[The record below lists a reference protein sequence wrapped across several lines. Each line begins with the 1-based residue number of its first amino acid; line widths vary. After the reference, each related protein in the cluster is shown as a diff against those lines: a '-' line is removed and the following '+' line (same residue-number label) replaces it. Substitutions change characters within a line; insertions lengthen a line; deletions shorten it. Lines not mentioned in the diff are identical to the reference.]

1 MPTVIQKE
9 FSLFLNSDE
18 NAGAE
23 NVSSDGSRFSVSLN
37 TPIAIPSN
45 AFNCS
50 VAVIQASVWF
60 TTPNISSSYKNNILS
75 FTTSDIANAGT
86 HVIDFSDGL
95 YSLGNMNSYI
105 NVALTNLGL
114 PASLINLTAFASTGQ
129 TIVNFLNS
137 GDSIDFTV
145 PNSCNVI
152 LGFDK
157 RLVVATINNDSV
169 YSDTV
174 AQFNRVS
181 NYLISSDLISSGI
194 PINNKTIGLISSIP
208 INVPAGDLIT
218 FSPTVPTEVDAENLV
233 GTYESNI
240 NVQLLDQQLR
250 PTATQSESYSV
261 LIRIKYNI
269 LI

>member
-60 TTPNISSSYKNNILS
+60 TTPNIAQIYNNNILS
-75 FTTSDIANAGT
+75 FTTSDPANPGT

-95 YSLGNMNSYI
+95 YSLGNMNTYI
-105 NVALTNLGL
+105 NTALSNLGL
-114 PASLINLTAFASTGQ
+114 PASLINLTSFASTGQ
-129 TIVNFLNS
+129 SIINFLLA
-137 GDSIDFTV
+137 GDLIDFTV
-145 PNSCNVI
+145 PNSCNQI
-152 LGFDK
+152 LGFDS
-157 RLVVATINNDSV
+157 RVVLATINNDSV

-174 AQFNRVS
+174 AEFNRVS
-181 NYLISSDLISSGI
+181 NYLISSDIVSSGI
-194 PINNKTIGLISSIP
+194 PINNRTIGLISSIP
-208 INVPAGDLIT
+208 INVPAGDLISY
-218 FSPTVPTEVDAENLV
+218 SPQVPTEVEADNLT
-233 GTYESNI
+233 GTYKSNI

-250 PTATQSESYSV
+250 PTATQGESYSV